1 MILCKATRTVCT
13 MPTTLFKSGVLRY
26 RSRPNRAIYLDRT
39 ADWAV
44 PTHGS
49 WHDAT
54 AGRQRVPRY
63 LTFE

>member
-39 ADWAV
+39 A
-44 PTHGS
+44 G
-49 WHDAT
+49 
-54 AGRQRVPRY
+54 
-63 LTFE
+63 